1 MGYLQLLRENANF
14 RNLYISRLISLFG
27 DWVNLIAI
35 FTLIREIL
43 GPSPIASSI
52 VLVLKFLPNTLVSPI
67 AGIFADRYDRKT
79 ILIWSDISRFLVV
92 ACFWLVPL
100 FPNIWFI
107 YTLIFL
113 QTALGTFFE
122 PARTAM
128 MPDIVPG
135 KALITAN
142 ALGGIAWALM
152 LTFGSAAGGIL
163 TELFGWRVNI
173 TIDALSYLISA
184 IFILR
189 IKYTPTY
196 KPVESEKRSGWNENK
211 ELYTRLYN
219 DPRLFH
225 LSILKGTYSIGGA
238 ASLMLTMYGQEIFP
252 SGATGAMSL
261 SALLVARGLGA
272 TFGPVIGRWYAE
284 SDTTKL
290 QRVVLFSLI
299 IFGFFYTVLSV
310 TNNLWLAC
318 LMVFFAHMG
327 GSSLW
332 AFSTVLLQ
340 IEAAPD
346 IRGRVF
352 GFEFG
357 LATLS
362 SSIAT
367 LLFGYL
373 IDIDAL
379 SIREASAAMGVSLAL
394 PVCLWLYALQRH
406 FKK

>member
-1 MGYLQLLRENANF
+1 VGYLQLLRENSNF

-35 FTLIREIL
+35 FTLIKELI
-43 GPSPIASSI
+43 GPSPIATSI
-52 VLVLKFLPNTLVSPI
+52 VLVLKFLPNTLLSPI

-79 ILIWSDISRFLVV
+79 ILVWSDITRFLVV
-92 ACFWLVPL
+92 CCFLLVPI

-128 MPDIVPG
+128 MPDLVPG
-135 KALITAN
+135 KALVTAN

-163 TELFGWRVNI
+163 TELFGWQVNI
-173 TIDALSYLISA
+173 TIDAVSYLISA
-184 IFILR
+184 IFIFR
-189 IKYTPTY
+189 IQYTPTY
-196 KPVESEKRSGWNENK
+196 KPITSQKRSGWSENK
-211 ELYTRLYN
+211 ELYARLFA

-225 LSILKGTYSIGGA
+225 LSILKGAYSIGGA

-252 SGATGAMSL
+252 SGTTGAMSL

-272 TFGPVIGRWYAE
+272 TLGPVIGRWYAQ
-284 SDTTKL
+284 SDTIKL
-290 QRVVLFSLI
+290 QKVVLFSLI
-299 IFGFFYTVLSV
+299 IFGFFYTILSV
-310 TNNLWLAC
+310 TNNLFLAC
-318 LMVFFAHMG
+318 LVVFFAHMG

-346 IRGRVF
+346 IRGRIF

-367 LLFGYL
+367 LFFGYL
-373 IDIDAL
+373 IDIDVL
-379 SIREASAAMGVSLAL
+379 TIRQASAAMGISLAL
-394 PVCLWLYALQRH
+394 PISLWLYALRH
-406 FKK
+406 HFRE

>member
-1 MGYLQLLRENANF
+1 MGYLQLLRENSNF

-35 FTLIREIL
+35 FTLIKELI
-43 GPSPIASSI
+43 GPSPIATSI
-52 VLVLKFLPNTLVSPI
+52 VLVLKFLPNTLLSPI

-79 ILIWSDISRFLVV
+79 ILVWSDITRFLVV
-92 ACFWLVPL
+92 CCFLLVPI

-128 MPDIVPG
+128 MPDLVPG
-135 KALITAN
+135 KALVTAN

-163 TELFGWRVNI
+163 TELFGWQVNI
-173 TIDALSYLISA
+173 TIDAVSYLISA
-184 IFILR
+184 IFIFR
-189 IKYTPTY
+189 IQYTPTY
-196 KPVESEKRSGWNENK
+196 KPITSQKRSGWSENK
-211 ELYTRLYN
+211 ELYARLFA

-225 LSILKGTYSIGGA
+225 LSILKGAYSIGGA

-252 SGATGAMSL
+252 SGTTGAMSL

-272 TFGPVIGRWYAE
+272 TLGPVIGRWYAQ
-284 SDTTKL
+284 SDTIKL
-290 QRVVLFSLI
+290 QKVVLFSLI
-299 IFGFFYTVLSV
+299 IFGFFYTILSV
-310 TNNLWLAC
+310 TNNLFLAC
-318 LMVFFAHMG
+318 LVVFFAHMG

-346 IRGRVF
+346 IRGRIF

-367 LLFGYL
+367 LFFGYL
-373 IDIDAL
+373 IDIDVL
-379 SIREASAAMGVSLAL
+379 TIRQASAAMGISLAL
-394 PVCLWLYALQRH
+394 PISLWLYALRH
-406 FKK
+406 HFRE